1 MDIEA
6 LKQEIGHR
14 VCLVGNIDLHYT
26 LTQGTPQEVEDEVRR
41 RIEVVGR
48 GGGYMISSAN
58 SITSYCKLENVRAM
72 VDAIRRYGVYGESQR
87 HAA

>member
-1 MDIEA
+1 
-6 LKQEIGHR
+6 
-14 VCLVGNIDLHYT
+14 VGNIDLHYT
-26 LTQGTPQEVEDEVRR
+26 LTLGTPQEVDAEVRR
-41 RIEVVGR
+41 RIEVVGQ

-72 VDAIRRYGVYGESQR
+72 VDAIRRYGIHGVNGEMQR